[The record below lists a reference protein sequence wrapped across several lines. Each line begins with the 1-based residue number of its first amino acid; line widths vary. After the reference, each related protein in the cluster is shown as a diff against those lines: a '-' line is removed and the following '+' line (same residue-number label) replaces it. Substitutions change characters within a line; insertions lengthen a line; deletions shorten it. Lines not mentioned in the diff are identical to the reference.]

1 MKKVILSFICAVAL
15 LSACEKV
22 SLTNPTTNPI
32 SVVTPADTTKVKP
45 PATTP
50 PVTTPPATTPPATT
64 PPVTTPPVT
73 TPPATTPPVTTPPV
87 TTPPVT
93 TPPVATVLS
102 FSKDVVPVLAMCENC
117 HSHGWTP
124 SSVAS
129 TYYANLVSKGY
140 VNATAY
146 TSSKIYTK
154 LSSGHPGSGSISTVN
169 TNKIINWMKAGSLNN

>member
-1 MKKVILSFICAVAL
+1 MKKVIISFICAVAL

-22 SLTNPTTNPI
+22 SLKDPTLNPI

-50 PVTTPPATTPPATT
+50 PT
-64 PPVTTPPVT
+64 T

-93 TPPVATVLS
+93 TPPVTTPPVTTPPVAVAIS
-102 FSKDVVPVLAMCENC
+102 FSKDVIPVLNMCENC
-117 HSHGWTP
+117 HSHGWSP

-129 TYYANLVSKGY
+129 TYYSNLVSKGY
-140 VNATAY
+140 VIAATY
-146 TSSKIYTK
+146 TSSKIYSK

-169 TNKIINWMKAGSLNN
+169 TNKIIDWMKAGSLNN

>member
-1 MKKVILSFICAVAL
+1 MKKVILSLICAVAL

-22 SLTNPTTNPI
+22 TLTDPTIKPVSVVIPTDSTKVIPPATTPPATTPPVTTPPTT
-32 SVVTPADTTKVKP
+32 TP

-73 TPPATTPPVTTPPV
+73 T
-87 TTPPVT
+87 
-93 TPPVATVLS
+93 PVATVLS

-129 TYYANLVSKGY
+129 TYYANLVNKGY
-140 VNATAY
+140 VKAAAY